1 MARFPPSAARPGG
14 TQKLYS
20 GAPNS
25 AATILIV
32 DDTESSVA
40 ALEIALAQ
48 IPGVEVAF
56 VSSPAEVLRSLKNS
70 RKPVSAIVTDICMPA
85 MNGFELIRQV
95 RADRQTSTIPIVVV
109 TADTNSETPE
119 RTTRPGANAFIA
131 KPFAQKTP
139 RRTSPAPSATRRT
152 AEQGL

>member
-1 MARFPPSAARPGG
+1 MSQFQTFNSE
-14 TQKLYS
+14 
-20 GAPNS
+20 APKS

-56 VSSPAEVLRSLKNS
+56 VSSPAEVLRSLKDG

-85 MNGFELIRQV
+85 MSGFELIRQI
-95 RADRQTSTIPIVVV
+95 RADRQTSQIPIVVV
-109 TADTNSETPE
+109 TADTNPDTPE
-119 RTTRPGANAFIA
+119 RTTRLGANAFFA
-131 KPFAQKTP
+131 KPF
-139 RRTSPAPSATRRT
+139 SPAAVRKTLEKLLYAAKP
-152 AEQGL
+152 